1 MHLHDLV
8 EQFAQQSPHGVPDW
22 MLGFYKRRAISFAD
36 GLTDVQ
42 THVCWFQSRNFTI
55 DLRLPLE
62 HQQVAAKPLSA
73 YSAQELQVLANYE
86 GWEALC
92 SWRARP

>member
-1 MHLHDLV
+1 MHLNELV
-8 EQFAQQSPHGVPDW
+8 ARYPQPTQGVPDW

-36 GLTDVQ
+36 GLTDTQ

-62 HQQVAAKPLSA
+62 EHQVQAKPLLA
-73 YSAQELQVLANYE
+73 YSAEELQRLANYE
-86 GWEALC
+86 G
-92 SWRARP
+92 